1 MRTVYYTFVTLH
13 LFAAMTWIGGV
24 LFLALV
30 GAPALRK
37 VEPPALRT
45 ALFDAV
51 GMRFRYVGWGA
62 VVLLLG
68 TGTWLVWYRGWL
80 SWSLWS
86 SAAFWGQGVGYVLA
100 WKLGMVTLMLVL
112 SLAHD
117 VALSPSRARALD
129 ARPDGA
135 RIRRQ
140 VVLLARLGAL
150 AAIGVVIAA
159 AHLVRG

>member
-1 MRTVYYTFVTLH
+1 VRTLYYTFVTLH
-13 LFAAMTWIGGV
+13 LFGAMTWIGGV

-62 VVLLLG
+62 VVVLLG
-68 TGTWLVWYRGWL
+68 SGTWLLWYRGWL
-80 SWSLWS
+80 AWSLWS
-86 SAAFWGQGVGYVLA
+86 SRAFWSQGVGYALA
-100 WKLGMVTLMLVL
+100 WKLGMVTFMLVL

-117 VALSPSRARALD
+117 IALSPSLARELD

-140 VVLLARLGAL
+140 VVLLARVGAL

>member
-1 MRTVYYTFVTLH
+1 MRTLYYTFVTLH

-45 ALFDAV
+45 ALFEEV
-51 GMRFRYVGWGA
+51 GMRFRYVGWAA
-62 VVLLLG
+62 VIVLLG
-68 TGTWLVWYRGWL
+68 SGTWLVWYRGWL
-80 SWSLWS
+80 SWSLWTNGT
-86 SAAFWGQGVGYVLA
+86 FWTQGVGYALA
-100 WKLGMVTLMLVL
+100 WKLAMVTFMLVL

-117 VALSPSRARALD
+117 LALSPSRARALD
-129 ARPDGA
+129 TRPDAA
-135 RIRRQ
+135 RVRRQ
-140 VVLLARLGAL
+140 IVLMARVGAL

-159 AHLVRG
+159 ARLVRG